1 MGKHRI
7 KIRNNRRLGMR
18 RKARLATRLFN
29 IFGHKSLV
37 LIRECIDDTASYHC
51 ARSGWEAGSACG
63 ERDRYFGMRKEARS
77 GVGGGAIGVGGR
89 DREVWTES
97 NRLLLWGRECH

>member
-1 MGKHRI
+1 M
-7 KIRNNRRLGMR
+7 
-18 RKARLATRLFN
+18 
-29 IFGHKSLV
+29 

-77 GVGGGAIGVGGR
+77 GVGARSVLEGAIGSWEAGSACGER
-89 DREVWTES
+89 DRVLGARS
-97 NRLLLWGRECH
+97 ALAMRK